1 MTARTFL
8 GLSLGNIKLDHTI
21 DMQASEEFEIIVG
34 SDNIVR
40 INIDGKCILRAR
52 MSNTCLFRLN
62 TPIEMI
68 NIDGDLIIK

>member
-21 DMQASEEFEIIVG
+21 DMQATNEFEIIVG

-40 INIDGKCILRAR
+40 INIDGKCILRAC
-52 MSNTCLFRLN
+52 MSSTCLFRLN
-62 TPIEMI
+62 TPVEMI